1 MRRFPFRILTGLFVL
16 CLFSIAGLVTAPEV
30 LSEATADGI
39 SMEIHPTIFFVGEA
53 GALLQKCEVIL
64 DYAGPEAVGDLRI
77 KGFAG
82 ELRQALPKIGTGK
95 HVVFVYLP
103 DHAKPVRAAFS
114 VRVGN
119 SAASKTVVLAPQRKW
134 SLFLLPNSHT
144 DIGYTELQSR
154 VAKNQAEYLDKVVE
168 FCRATDGYPDEA
180 KFRWNIEIAWALEN
194 YIKNRPAEKVQAL
207 VNLLRSGRV
216 ELSGWYVQLSDMFA
230 HEELIRAVL
239 PAKDFSRVLA
249 FPLEAAMNDDV
260 TGFSWA
266 APQVLSQA
274 GIHYFAVGIN
284 ETRALAP
291 LRRPNPFYWQSPDG
305 AKILVWNG
313 EHYMF
318 SNTKLRLH
326 IGNVESEPRV
336 AEYLAGLQ
344 SRGDYPYDLIAF
356 PISGWVED
364 NSPPRMELS
373 DRVVEWNGKWA
384 YPKLHLATMSEFFSV
399 LERNYANIIPTHKKA
414 WPDYWTDG
422 VGSTAYETG
431 LNRQA
436 HDDLLTAEKLAAAA
450 SLIERGAAIPKAEI
464 REGYAQMML
473 FDEHTWGASNSV
485 SDPEAELARGQWVQ
499 KSAFVYNA
507 REIARTVRD
516 RSLAV
521 LTRNITTGDGWPLV
535 IFNPLSW
542 NRTDVVRIVL
552 PRRLTELNGR
562 FQLIE
567 KKTGAEISYQILDP
581 NILLFQANDV
591 PSIGYAVYTVVPD
604 VLPSPPAPVT
614 IVEENRI
621 ENRYFKVTADMI
633 TGGLRSVID
642 KESGRELVDPASPYA
657 LNQYIYENPE
667 GGRAAVD
674 DMTKRASFQRYSSE
688 SAAAAAGLR
697 GPVAS
702 SLVLTSKTFRHP
714 EIRQEVIL
722 YDGLKRIDFINRL
735 RKEETYDAE
744 AAYFA
749 FPFRVENGRFRFE
762 IADAAMTPE
771 IDQLPRTTRDWL
783 TVQNWVE
790 AAGPKGAI
798 VWSPVEAPLVQFG
811 DINTGKWLGKLEI
824 PNQTL
829 FSYILNNYWMTN
841 FKASQGGPLVFR
853 YAFTSRPGG
862 ADPVASARFGAEAR
876 TPFVVDGL
884 PKNSPGTLPEGG
896 LSFFAVDQPNVLIQT
911 VTAPESGEGIVV
923 RLREIGGFET
933 RARISSDLFTAETL
947 TYAATDIGE
956 NPANTFDVVPR
967 SIYVDLKPFQIV
979 TVKIKNP
986 R

>member
-1 MRRFPFRILTGLFVL
+1 MRRFPFRMLTGLFVL
-16 CLFSIAGLVTAPEV
+16 CLLSVAGLVPAPEA
-30 LSEATADGI
+30 SGKAAADGI
-39 SMEIHPTIFFVGEA
+39 SMEIRPTIFFIEEA
-53 GALLQKCEVIL
+53 GTLLQKCEVIL
-64 DYAGPEAVGDLRI
+64 DYAGPEAAGDLRVR
-77 KGFAG
+77 GFAG
-82 ELRQALPKIGTGK
+82 EVRQTLPKIGSGK

-154 VAKNQAEYLDKVVE
+154 VAKNQVEYLDQVVE

-180 KFRWNIEIAWALEN
+180 KYRWNIEIAWVLEN
-194 YIKNRPAEKVQAL
+194 YLKNRPAEKVQAL

-216 ELSGWYVQLSDMFA
+216 ELSGWYVNLSDMFA

-239 PAKDFSRVLA
+239 PAKDLSRTLS
-249 FPLEAAMNDDV
+249 FPLRAAMNDDV

-274 GIHYFAVGIN
+274 GINYFAVGIN
-284 ETRALAP
+284 ETRASAP

-313 EHYMF
+313 EHYLF
-318 SNTKLRLH
+318 SNMKLHLH
-326 IGNVESEPRV
+326 SGNAESEPCV
-336 AEYLAGLQ
+336 AEYLTGLQ

-356 PISGWVED
+356 PISGRIVD

-373 DRVVEWNGKWA
+373 DRVVEWNAKWA
-384 YPKLHLATMSEFFSV
+384 FPELRLATMSEFFGA
-399 LERNYANIIPTHKKA
+399 LERKYSGVIPTHKKA

-450 SLIERGAAIPKAEI
+450 SLIDRGAAIPKAEI
-464 REGYAQMML
+464 RDGYAQTML
-473 FDEHTWGASNSV
+473 FDEHTWGAHNSIKE
-485 SDPEAELARGQWVQ
+485 PEEELVRGQWAQ
-499 KSAFVYNA
+499 KSIFVYNA
-507 REIARTVRD
+507 REIAGTVRD

-535 IFNPLSW
+535 VFNPLSW

-552 PRRLTELNGR
+552 PRRLADMNGR

-567 KKTGAEISYQILDP
+567 KRTGAEISYQILDP
-581 NILLFQANDV
+581 NILMFQANDV

-604 VLPSPPAPVT
+604 VLPSPPASLTV
-614 IVEENRI
+614 VEENRI
-621 ENRYFKVTADMI
+621 ENRFFRVTADAGS
-633 TGGLRSVID
+633 GGLRSVID
-642 KESGRELVDPASPYA
+642 KESGRELVDPASPY
-657 LNQYIYENPE
+657 LLDQFIYENAE

-674 DMTKRASFQRYSSE
+674 NRETRATFKRYL
-688 SAAAAAGLR
+688 AGSGSVAPGLQ

-702 SLVLTSKTFRHP
+702 SLVLMSQAFRHP
-714 EIRQEVIL
+714 EIRQEIIL
-722 YDGLKRIDFINRL
+722 YDGLKRIDIINRL
-735 RKEETYDAE
+735 RKEETFEPE

-749 FPFRVENGRFRFE
+749 FPFMIEGGRFRFE
-762 IADAAMTPE
+762 IAGAAMAPE
-771 IDQLPRTTRDWL
+771 IDQLPGTTRDWL
-783 TVQNWVE
+783 AVQNWVE
-790 AAGPKGAI
+790 TAGPKNSL

-824 PNQTL
+824 PNQTV
-829 FSYILNNYWMTN
+829 FSYIFNNYWMTN

-862 ADPVASARFGAEAR
+862 ADSVASTRFGAEAR
-876 TPFVVDGL
+876 TPFVADWL
-884 PKNSPGTLPEGG
+884 PKNLPGTLPADS
-896 LSFFAVDQPNVLIQT
+896 LSFFAVDQSNVLIQT
-911 VTAPESGEGIVV
+911 VTAAESGEGIVV
-923 RLREIGGFET
+923 RLREIGGLET
-933 RARISSDLFTAETL
+933 RARIFSDLFTAEML

-956 NPANTFDVVPR
+956 HPANTFEVVPR

-979 TVKIKNP
+979 TVKIRNP

>member
-1 MRRFPFRILTGLFVL
+1 MRRFPFRMLTGLFVL
-16 CLFSIAGLVTAPEV
+16 CLLSVAALVQAPEA
-30 LSEATADGI
+30 SGEATADKI
-39 SMEIHPTIFFVGEA
+39 SIEVQPTIFFVGEA

-77 KGFAG
+77 RGFAG

-103 DHAKPVRAAFS
+103 DHAKPVRATFS
-114 VRVGN
+114 ARVGN
-119 SAASKTVVLAPQRKW
+119 SAAFKTVVLAPQRKW
-134 SLFLLPNSHT
+134 SIFLLPNSHT

-180 KFRWNIEIAWALEN
+180 KFRWNIEVAWALEN
-194 YIKNRPAEKVQAL
+194 YIKNRPTEKVQAL

-239 PAKDFSRVLA
+239 PAKDFSRALA
-249 FPLEAAMNDDV
+249 FPLGAAMNNDV

-284 ETRALAP
+284 ETRASAP

-313 EHYMF
+313 EHYLF
-318 SNTKLRLH
+318 SNLH
-326 IGNVESEPRV
+326 LLLHKELAESEPRV
-336 AEYLAGLQ
+336 AEYLAKLQ
-344 SRGDYPYDLIAF
+344 SRGDYPYGLIAF
-356 PISGWVED
+356 PIGGRVED
-364 NSPPRMELS
+364 NSPPQKELS
-373 DRVVEWNGKWA
+373 DRVREWNVKWA
-384 YPKLHLATMSEFFSV
+384 FPKLRLATMSDFFGA
-399 LERNYANIIPTHKKA
+399 LERNYAAIIPTHKKA
-414 WPDYWTDG
+414 WPDYCTDG
-422 VGSTAYETG
+422 VGSAAYETG
-431 LNRQA
+431 LNRLA
-436 HDDLLTAEKLAAAA
+436 HDDLATAEKFAAAA
-450 SLIERGAAIPKAEI
+450 SLADPAAAFPKAEI
-464 REGYAQMML
+464 REGYAQTML
-473 FDEHTWGASNSV
+473 FDEHTWGAYNSI
-485 SDPEAELARGQWVQ
+485 SGPEEENVRGQWAE

-507 REIARTVRD
+507 REIAGTVRNRSLSVLAGAIASGAD
-516 RSLAV
+516 LSLAV
-521 LTRNITTGDGWPLV
+521 
-535 IFNPLSW
+535 FNPLSW
-542 NRTDVVRIVL
+542 ARTDVVRVAL
-552 PRRLTELNGR
+552 PKDLVERKGGFR
-562 FQLIE
+562 LIE
-567 KKTGAEISYQILDP
+567 KKTGAEVFYQIVDEST
-581 NILLFQANDV
+581 LLFQADNV
-591 PSIGYAVYTVVPD
+591 PSIGYSVYSVVPGAP
-604 VLPSPPAPVT
+604 PSPPAPSTV
-614 IVEENRI
+614 IDENRI
-621 ENRYFKVTADMI
+621 ENRFFKVMADAE

-642 KESGRELVDPASPYA
+642 KESGRELVDPASPY
-657 LNQYIYENPE
+657 LLDQFIYENAE

-674 DMTKRASFQRYSSE
+674 NRGARASFKRYPTGSG
-688 SAAAAAGLR
+688 SAAPGLQ

-702 SLVLTSKTFRHP
+702 SLVLTSRAFRHP
-714 EIRQEVIL
+714 DIRQEIVL
-722 YDGLKRIDFINRL
+722 YDGLKRIDIVNRL
-735 RKEETYDAE
+735 RKEETFEPE

-749 FPFRVENGRFRFE
+749 FPFRIDGGRFRFE
-762 IADAAMTPE
+762 IADAAMAPE
-771 IDQLPRTTRDWL
+771 IDQLPGTTRDWFA
-783 TVQNWVE
+783 VQNWVE
-790 AAGPKGAI
+790 AAGPKSSV

-811 DINTGKWLGKLEI
+811 DINTGKWLGKLDI
-824 PNQTL
+824 PNQTV
-829 FSYILNNYWMTN
+829 FSYILNNLWMTN

-876 TPFVVDGL
+876 TPFVAEWL
-884 PKNSPGTLPEGG
+884 PKNPRGSLPEGG

-911 VTAPESGEGIVV
+911 VTAAESGEGIVV
-923 RLREIGGFET
+923 RLREIGGIET

-956 NPANTFDVVPR
+956 NPANTFEVVPR
-967 SIYVDLKPFQIV
+967 SIYVDLRPFQIV

>member
-1 MRRFPFRILTGLFVL
+1 
-16 CLFSIAGLVTAPEV
+16 
-30 LSEATADGI
+30 
-39 SMEIHPTIFFVGEA
+39 MEIRPTIFFVEEA
-53 GALLQKCEVIL
+53 GTLFQKCEVLL
-64 DYAGPEAVGDLRI
+64 DYAGPEAAGDLRVR
-77 KGFAG
+77 GFAG
-82 ELRQALPKIGTGK
+82 EVHQTLPKIGAGQ
-95 HVVFVYLP
+95 HLVLVYLP
-103 DHAKPVRAAFS
+103 DHAKPVRATFS
-114 VRVGN
+114 VRIGS
-119 SAASKTVVLAPQRKW
+119 SAASRTVVLAPQRQW
-134 SLFLLPNSHT
+134 SIFLMPHSHT
-144 DIGYTELQSR
+144 DLGYTELLSR
-154 VAKNQAEYLDKVVE
+154 VAKNQAEYLDQVVE
-168 FCRATDGYPDEA
+168 FCRATDAYPDEA

-194 YIKNRPAEKVQAL
+194 YLKNRPVEKIQAL

-216 ELSGWYVQLSDMFA
+216 ELSGWYVNLSDMFA

-239 PAKDFSRVLA
+239 PAKDLSRTLS
-249 FPLEAAMNDDV
+249 FPLGGAMNNDV

-266 APQVLSQA
+266 APQILSQA
-274 GIHYFAVGIN
+274 GIHYFAAGIN

-318 SNTKLRLH
+318 SNLKLRLH
-326 IGNVESEPRV
+326 QGNAESEPRV

-356 PISGWVED
+356 PISGRSMD

-373 DRVVEWNGKWA
+373 DRVVEWNAKWA
-384 YPKLHLATMSEFFSV
+384 FPKLRLATMSEFFGT
-399 LERNYANIIPTHKKA
+399 LERKYAGVIPTHKKA

-450 SLIERGAAIPKAEI
+450 SLIEPGAAIPKAEI
-464 REGYAQMML
+464 RDGYAQTML
-473 FDEHTWGASNSV
+473 FDEHTWGAHNSV
-485 SDPEAELARGQWVQ
+485 SEPEEESVRGQWTL

-507 REIARTVRD
+507 REIAGTVRD

-535 IFNPLSW
+535 VFNPLSW
-542 NRTDVVRIVL
+542 KRTDVVRIVL
-552 PRRLTELNGR
+552 PRCLAEMNGR
-562 FQLIE
+562 FQLIDNR
-567 KKTGAEISYQILDP
+567 TGAEISYQILDP
-581 NILLFQANDV
+581 NILMFQANDV

-604 VLPSPPAPVT
+604 VLPSPSAPATV
-614 IVEENRI
+614 VEENRI
-621 ENRYFKVTADMI
+621 ENRWFKVTADTI

-642 KESGRELVDPASPYA
+642 KGSGRELVDAASPYA
-657 LNQYIYENPE
+657 LNQLIYENPE

-674 DMTKRASFQRYSSE
+674 DMTKRASFRRYSPE

-702 SLVLTSKTFRHP
+702 SLILTSIAFRHP
-714 EIRQEVIL
+714 EIRQEIIL
-722 YDGLKRIDFINRL
+722 YDGLKRIDIVNRL

-749 FPFRVENGRFRFE
+749 FPFRVESGRFRFE
-762 IADAAMTPE
+762 IADASMAPE
-771 IDQLPRTTRDWL
+771 IDQLPGTTRDWL

-790 AAGPKGAI
+790 AAGSKGAV
-798 VWSPVEAPLVQFG
+798 VWSPLEAPLVQFG
-811 DINTGKWLGKLEI
+811 DINTGKWQAKLET
-824 PNQTL
+824 PNQTV

-841 FKASQGGPLVFR
+841 FKAGQGGPLVFR

-862 ADPVASARFGAEAR
+862 ADPIASTRFGAEAR
-876 TPFVVDGL
+876 TPFVTDWL
-884 PKNSPGTLPEGG
+884 PKKFTGVLPGTA
-896 LSFFAVDQPNVLIQT
+896 LSFFTVDQPNVLIQT
-911 VTAPESGEGIVV
+911 VTASESDGGIVV
-923 RLREIGGFET
+923 RLREIGGLET
-933 RARISSDLFTAETL
+933 RARISLDLFPAETL
-947 TYAATDIGE
+947 TYTATDIGE
-956 NPANTFDVVPR
+956 NPANTFEVVPR
-967 SIYVDLKPFQIV
+967 SIYVNLKPFQIV

-986 R
+986 Q